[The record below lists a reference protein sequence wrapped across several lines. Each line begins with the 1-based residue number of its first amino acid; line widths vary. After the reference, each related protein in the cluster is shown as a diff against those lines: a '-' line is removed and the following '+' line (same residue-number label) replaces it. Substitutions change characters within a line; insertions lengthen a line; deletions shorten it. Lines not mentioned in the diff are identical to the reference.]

1 MAGSASF
8 STMLEGMSWRVPGH
22 GAPASLPDPRRHLNL
37 PRAYAPPSFAGCVFT
52 TDSDTEHQD
61 SGPASGSDERL
72 ELPSSSSVFS
82 EQSYTLQSHP
92 KELLFPCV
100 LSIYIGW
107 NTHSHG
113 TILIFLCINSFK
125 TKKINLLNDDINDI
139 FMKKTLFSKTKEIC
153 ERHRLS
159 VWHISLRQLASHICF
174 YLPPVVIRYFGLNV
188 SRDLASQKW
197 EMVEHINSLSR

>member
-1 MAGSASF
+1 MAPIKAFLSVAGSASF

-139 FMKKTLFSKTKEIC
+139 FMK
-153 ERHRLS
+153 
-159 VWHISLRQLASHICF
+159 
-174 YLPPVVIRYFGLNV
+174 
-188 SRDLASQKW
+188 
-197 EMVEHINSLSR
+197 NSIFQNKRNL